1 MIQRV
6 QSIFLFLVVVAMG
19 VTIGTTLW
27 EQTMTSSGTDD
38 SWNLTAFMLTNVD
51 AAGETIQSSSKWYI
65 AALASFA
72 GLLALIS
79 IFQYKVRS
87 RQMML
92 NMINSLVMVGL
103 VVTVFL
109 TTNGINQEI
118 QAEVAGEYQIG
129 FWAILAGM
137 VSNMLANRF
146 IRKDEALVRS
156 VDRIR

>member
-6 QSIFLFLVVVAMG
+6 QTIFLFLVVVAMG
-19 VTIGTTLW
+19 VTIGTPLW
-27 EQTMTSSGTDD
+27 EQVDTGSGNGD
-38 SWNLTAFMLTNVD
+38 SWNLTAFMLTNLD
-51 AAGETIQSSSKWYI
+51 SNGEVIQSSSKWYI
-65 AALASFA
+65 AAMASFV

-92 NMINSLVMVGL
+92 NMINSLFMVGL
-103 VVTVFL
+103 VATVFL

-118 QAEVAGEYQIG
+118 AAEVAGAYQIG
-129 FWAILAGM
+129 FWAVLAAM
-137 VSNMLANRF
+137 VCNMLANRF

>member
-1 MIQRV
+1 MIQRI
-6 QSIFLFLVVVAMG
+6 QTIFLLLVIVAMG
-19 VTIGTTLW
+19 ITIGMPLW
-27 EQTMTSSGTDD
+27 EQVDTGSGTGD
-38 SWNLTAFMLTNVD
+38 SWSLTAFMLTNLD
-51 AAGETIQSSSKWYI
+51 SAGKEIQSSSKWYL

-79 IFQYKVRS
+79 IFQYKNRA

-103 VVTVFL
+103 VATVFL

-118 QAEVAGEYQIG
+118 AAEVAGSYQLG
-129 FWAILAGM
+129 FWAILTAM
-137 VSNMLANRF
+137 VCNMLANRF